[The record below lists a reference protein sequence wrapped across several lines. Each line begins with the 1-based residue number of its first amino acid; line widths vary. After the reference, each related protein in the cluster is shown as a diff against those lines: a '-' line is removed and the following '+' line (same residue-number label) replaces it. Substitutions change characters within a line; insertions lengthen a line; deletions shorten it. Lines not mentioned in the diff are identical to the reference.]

1 MRKVDVLGTVL
12 HTPTVVGA
20 AAEVAAR
27 ARAGT
32 RGFILHRDAHGLLCA
47 RRDPAVRAAE
57 QTACL
62 VLPDGMPLVWLARI
76 AGARDAERV
85 YGPDLM
91 AAVMA
96 GPPLRHALIGG
107 APGVADRLAE
117 VLTARF
123 PHQRIVGALCPTIT
137 EPSQPD
143 SGVAATVDAMEADI
157 AWISL
162 GTPKQDLWMATHR
175 PMLRTPV
182 LIGCGAAFGFLAGM
196 VPQAPPWMR
205 RSGLEWLFRLLCEP
219 RRLAGRY
226 GRTVPLFA
234 ILALGWCLRRAVSR
248 ASSYT
253 ASKADTPPADRAS

>member
-1 MRKVDVLGTVL
+1 VDVLGTVL
-12 HTPTVVGA
+12 DTPTLAGA
-20 AAEVAAR
+20 AANVTAQAR
-27 ARAGT
+27 TG
-32 RGFILHRDAHGLLCA
+32 GPGMIVHRDAHGLLWA

-57 QTACL
+57 RAATL

-96 GPPLRHALIGG
+96 GPALRHALIGG

-117 VLTARF
+117 ILAATF
-123 PHQRIVGALCPTIT
+123 PHQRIVGTLCPVVTAPT
-137 EPSQPD
+137 MPD
-143 SGVAATVDAMEADI
+143 TALGAAVDAMGADV

-175 PMLRTPV
+175 PILRTAV
-182 LIGCGAAFGFLAGM
+182 LVGCGAAFGVLAGM

-234 ILALGWCLRRAVSR
+234 VLALGWCLRRAASR

-253 ASKADTPPADRAS
+253 ASKADTPPADTLS